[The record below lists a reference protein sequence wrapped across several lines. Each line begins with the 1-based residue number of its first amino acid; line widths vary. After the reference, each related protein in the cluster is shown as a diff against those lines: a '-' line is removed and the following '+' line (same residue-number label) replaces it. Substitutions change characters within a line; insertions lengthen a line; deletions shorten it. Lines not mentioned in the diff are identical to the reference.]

1 MTEGQIKKSRE
12 RLEHFLVD
20 LLDPVG
26 RSERRHWG
34 AVYVRG
40 LLLNGER
47 KSIEPMAERLPEGNV
62 QAMQQFIGQSPW
74 EWNAVW
80 ERLGRRMTKELEPDA
95 AWVVDDTG
103 FPKQGM
109 HSVGVERQYSGT
121 LGKTGNCQVA
131 VSLHH
136 VGEMGNTVLGW
147 RLYLPE
153 SWAKDPHRRVEAG
166 IPDGVVFKTKW
177 QLALDVI
184 DQVRGWQLPDRVVV
198 ADAGYGEV
206 TEFRDA
212 LEARKLSYVVGVPPQ
227 VGVWTKPPKVRI
239 PAHRGRGAPS
249 TRYDY
254 GDQKPNS
261 VREVARKAKGWKK
274 VRWREG
280 SKGWL
285 ESRFLAMRV
294 QPSHGYADGK
304 PPHKEVWLLVEW
316 PEEEKEPTK
325 YFLCDLPP
333 SYALRRLVRVAKC
346 RWKIEQDYHQL
357 KEELGLDHYEGRNWQ
372 GWHHHVTMVMLGH
385 AFLTL
390 ETLRS
395 KKNFWVDP
403 AEDTPRDS
411 VSSVHLDRRV
421 RVLRSGDQA
430 ERTINT

>member
-20 LLDPVG
+20 LLEPVG

-153 SWAKDPHRRVEAG
+153 SWANDPDRRVEAG
-166 IPDGVVFKTKW
+166 IPDEVVFKTKW

-239 PAHRGRGAPS
+239 PARRGRGAPS

-261 VREVARKAKGWKK
+261 VRDAALKAKGGKK
-274 VRWREG
+274 VRWRAG

-294 QPSHGYADGK
+294 QPSHGYANGK

-395 KKNFWVDP
+395 K
-403 AEDTPRDS
+403 
-411 VSSVHLDRRV
+411 
-421 RVLRSGDQA
+421 
-430 ERTINT
+430 